1 MQFPDVW
8 VEMCHSLHFIVVATD
23 RVRVAGGGPQ
33 RGQVHHVAAVPPLA
47 VEVVAVLQEVDVEVN
62 WKVIYHYHYYR
73 HYYHYHYDDHLSS

>member
-1 MQFPDVW
+1 MQLPDVW

-62 WKVIYHYHYYR
+62 WKVQ
-73 HYYHYHYDDHLSS
+73 DFSSLSLSLFSSLLSLSL

>member
-47 VEVVAVLQEVDVEVN
+47 VEVVPVLQEVDVEVN
-62 WKVIYHYHYYR
+62 WKVQ
-73 HYYHYHYDDHLSS
+73 DFSSLSLSLFSSLLSLSL

>member
-1 MQFPDVW
+1 M
-8 VEMCHSLHFIVVATD
+8 
-23 RVRVAGGGPQ
+23 RVAGGGPQ

-47 VEVVAVLQEVDVEVN
+47 VEVVPVLQEVDVEVN